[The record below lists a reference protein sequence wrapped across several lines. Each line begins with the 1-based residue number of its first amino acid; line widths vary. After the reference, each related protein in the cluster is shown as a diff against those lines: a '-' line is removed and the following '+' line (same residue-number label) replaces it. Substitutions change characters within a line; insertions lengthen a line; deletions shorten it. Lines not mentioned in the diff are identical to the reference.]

1 MEFDA
6 KTEYP
11 VISLMPDQE
20 NVENRGGTLRLGAY
34 PCALNAQSKAYRIYG
49 REIVQERHRHRYEFN
64 NEYREAV
71 EDAGMSL
78 CGMSPDKRVVEM
90 IELKEHPF
98 FIGTQAHP
106 EFRSRPNR
114 AHPLFRGFVEAAL
127 NKSRS
132 IAIGNLK

>member
-1 MEFDA
+1 M
-6 KTEYP
+6 
-11 VISLMPDQE
+11 
-20 NVENRGGTLRLGAY
+20 
-34 PCALNAQSKAYRIYG
+34 
-49 REIVQERHRHRYEFN
+49 QERHRHRYEFN

>member
-1 MEFDA
+1 
-6 KTEYP
+6 
-11 VISLMPDQE
+11 
-20 NVENRGGTLRLGAY
+20 
-34 PCALNAQSKAYRIYG
+34 
-49 REIVQERHRHRYEFN
+49 
-64 NEYREAV
+64 
-71 EDAGMSL
+71 
-78 CGMSPDKRVVEM
+78 MSPDKRVVEM
-90 IELKEHPF
+90 IEIKEHPF